1 MVEQT
6 HNVCG
11 TEVHAS
17 LFYSSLQKALTGEKP
32 TLTDKISTK
41 VNVPVIEELLRFFET
56 NERCR
61 KQLESDAKLL
71 HAKVLIDSSSAAAN
85 ELMLEMDVNKESL
98 AALQIAPTWES
109 KTTREIQSFLSRYDT
124 AELTAEKDVWTR
136 VENDCNRLATL
147 DTVLFYR
154 ELNSKVVIAGV
165 KEEVKVLS
173 DKIRTLLKNAAAE
186 VEAERNTI
194 EVDIKLDCRET
205 LDLIKER
212 VESRLGQ
219 VSLSHDEK
227 QHIVSLR
234 GLKDQ
239 VDSVEMLIKQAQ
251 KNIVTHQL
259 KLSSHLIDFL
269 KSLDLEKFEQDY
281 FLPSQIPARL
291 LKRQDCFVIL
301 VEQENLKRAEDK
313 ISEILKEQVIQLSP
327 NQTGE
332 TWTRF
337 LRNLQD
343 EIESLQKAHDIRIA
357 QSNEEVII
365 YGFSSAV
372 TDVTK
377 KVKTYLDN
385 KEPTTENVPLKSV
398 QEVEFV
404 ESCLNLSELPEL
416 KRLGAMV
423 LANRTNSP
431 CLKITAAKDNIKDA
445 VRVVQ
450 QQISSIVM
458 ESHKYCKAGEAKV
471 LEKHEANV
479 KTKAKEMQCS
489 LYLSQEHVVKSGPPK
504 SFAHKIGNFMT
515 LSITEGDLH
524 HFTAD
529 ALTCP
534 MNANLAFT
542 NPVAQCFLQFGGDKI
557 TEVCK
562 TQQKEQQ
569 SLLPGDVVLSDAGKL
584 AAGTLIYAVLP
595 QKGQRLDS
603 HYLQSAVHNSLLRA
617 EGQGCTSIALP
628 AMGCESFGFSVK
640 DSCVALRAAVLQFCS
655 DHQSSPKN
663 IRHISIVDSDEKTV
677 EEYNALI
684 QELV

>member
-32 TLTDKISTK
+32 TLTDQISTK
-41 VNVPVIEELLRFFET
+41 VNVPVSEELLRFFET
-56 NERCR
+56 NERCK

-71 HAKVLIDSSSAAAN
+71 HAKVLIDRSSATAN

-124 AELTAEKDVWTR
+124 AELKAEKDVWTR
-136 VENDCNRLATL
+136 AENDCNRLAML
-147 DTVLFYR
+147 DTALFYR
-154 ELNSKVVIAGV
+154 ELNSKVVISGV
-165 KEEVKVLS
+165 KEEVTVLS
-173 DKIRTLLKNAAAE
+173 DKIRTLLKNAANE

-194 EVDIKLDCRET
+194 EVDIQLDCREM

-219 VSLSHDEK
+219 VSLSHDDK
-227 QHIVSLR
+227 QHIISLR

-239 VDSVEMLIKQAQ
+239 VDSVDMLIKQAQ
-251 KNIVTHQL
+251 KNTVTHQL
-259 KLSSHLIDFL
+259 KLSSHLIHFL
-269 KSLDLEKFEQDY
+269 KSLGLEKFEQDY

-291 LKRQDCFVIL
+291 VKRQDFFVLL
-301 VEQENLKRAEDK
+301 VEKENLKRAEDK

-327 NQTGE
+327 NQTGD
-332 TWTRF
+332 TWTHF

-343 EIESLQKAHDIRIA
+343 EIESFQEAHDIRIV
-357 QSNEEVII
+357 QSNNEVII
-365 YGFSSAV
+365 CGFSSAV
-372 TDVTK
+372 EDVTG

-398 QEVEFV
+398 REVEFA
-404 ESCLNLSELPEL
+404 ESCLNLSDLPEL
-416 KRLGAMV
+416 KRLGPTV
-423 LANRTNSP
+423 LAYRTSNST
-431 CLKITAAKDNIKDA
+431 CLKITAAKDNIKDT

-489 LYLSQEHVVKSGPPK
+489 LYLSQEHVVKLGPPK
-504 SFAHKIGNFMT
+504 SFTHKVGNFMT
-515 LSITEGDLH
+515 LSITERDLH

-542 NPVAQCFLQFGGDKI
+542 NPVAQRFLQFGGEKI

-562 TQQKEQQ
+562 TQQ

-584 AAGTLIYAVLP
+584 GAGTLIYAVLP

-628 AMGCESFGFSVK
+628 AIGCESFGFSVK
-640 DSCVALRAAVLQFCS
+640 DSCMALRAGVLQFCS
-655 DHQSSPKN
+655 DHLSSPKS

>member
-41 VNVPVIEELLRFFET
+41 VNVPVSEELLRFFET
-56 NERCR
+56 NDQCR

-71 HAKVLIDSSSAAAN
+71 HAEVLIDRSSAAAN

-109 KTTREIQSFLSRYDT
+109 KTMREIQSFLSRYDT
-124 AELTAEKDVWTR
+124 AEQTAEKDVWTR

-147 DTVLFYR
+147 DTALFYR

-165 KEEVKVLS
+165 KEEVTALS
-173 DKIRTLLKNAAAE
+173 DKIRTLLKNAATE

-194 EVDIKLDCRET
+194 EVDIQLDCREM

-227 QHIVSLR
+227 QHIISLR

-239 VDSVEMLIKQAQ
+239 VDSVEMLIKQTQ

-259 KLSSHLIDFL
+259 KLSSHLIHFL

-291 LKRQDCFVIL
+291 LKRQGFSVLL
-301 VEQENLKRAEDK
+301 VEKENLKRAEDK

-327 NQTGE
+327 NQTGDA
-332 TWTRF
+332 WTHY

-343 EIESLQKAHDIRIA
+343 EIESFQKAHDIRIA
-357 QSNEEVII
+357 QSNNEVII
-365 YGFSSAV
+365 CGFSSAV
-372 TDVTK
+372 EDVTE

-385 KEPTTENVPLKSV
+385 KVPTTENVPLKSV
-398 QEVEFV
+398 REVEFV
-404 ESCLNLSELPEL
+404 ESCLNLSELAEL
-416 KRLGAMV
+416 KRLGATV
-423 LANRTNSP
+423 LAYRTSNSP

-471 LEKHEANV
+471 LEKHEANI

-489 LYLSQEHVVKSGPPK
+489 LFLSQEHVVKSSPPK
-504 SFAHKIGNFMT
+504 SFTHKIGNFMT

-542 NPVAQCFLQFGGDKI
+542 NPMAQCFLQFGGDKI

-562 TQQKEQQ
+562 TQQ

-584 AAGTLIYAVLP
+584 GAGTLIYAVLP

-628 AMGCESFGFSVK
+628 AIGCESFRFSVK